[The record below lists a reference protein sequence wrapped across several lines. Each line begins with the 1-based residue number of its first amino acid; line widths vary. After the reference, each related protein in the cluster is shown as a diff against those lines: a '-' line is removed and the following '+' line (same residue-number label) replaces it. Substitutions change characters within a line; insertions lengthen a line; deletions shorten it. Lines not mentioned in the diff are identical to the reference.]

1 MRLFTVLLLLVF
13 AFNAFAGNKKTLK
26 VNKVSLSKK
35 EIKGYSIAKYLH
47 EPVDHQLN
55 NEDQKLFKNTQTQ
68 IESRNGEHFYTAKI
82 DSSRNGFGWLN
93 AGIRSLDRYKGT
105 DASFV
110 DVDFL
115 ALGYRQFIVSNPAT
129 GIIGATT
136 INVADGLQAGT
147 YYRHVELNQDIAAGT
162 VGGRYPGVVALDR
175 PFIAFNQYISGNADT
190 SPAISSPYL
199 ITDFLSYGDNGGLW
213 TSSMKMDEGYQHD
226 GFDQNRLW
234 NGSVSIVKSSDETY
248 HYAGVY
254 RNWTISG
261 ESQPH
266 EYVILNAE
274 SADPTSGWTID
285 TTPALVDTMDFMLY
299 PVLSMNKNGFGA
311 CVGIGH
317 QGPHAGDTFYM
328 SELRIMV
335 KATQDYGK
343 TWTATREVSWAEL
356 GIPENIEEA
365 DSILVPA
372 NPDDPNDTTYVVY
385 SGPAYLAIPNN
396 HALDVVVSE
405 DDDIYVGFDLTW
417 GPQAGESS
425 YYRNA
430 AWCGVHAAISNDGGE
445 NFHDSHIA
453 INNGFFVGDSSSADA
468 GDNFVFDSEV
478 DLSLDEAGNI
488 YATWLD
494 RPNTDIEVA
503 EHLRYDRPNQ
513 EILLKTDV
521 YTARS
526 LDGGENWSWKMNV
539 TNTKS
544 VDEYELKAARLADRS
559 GNGKIYFAYCTI
571 DPNTSVEQGLA
582 DSYTYRTNR
591 IWVGEGFNYP
601 DSDLVSIDDGQPV
614 VSRDFTLDQNYPN
627 PFNPATSI
635 RYHLAAAARVQ
646 LTVYNMLGQ
655 KIRTLVNEK
664 QNAGAYKVQF
674 DGTDLASG
682 IYFYR
687 LYANGKTQ
695 IRKMILMK

>member
-1 MRLFTVLLLLVF
+1 MRLFTVMLLLLFV
-13 AFNAFAGNKKTLK
+13 FNAIAENNNALKINKF
-26 VNKVSLSKK
+26 SFSKK
-35 EIKGYSIAKYLH
+35 EVKGYSIQKSLQ
-47 EPVDHQLN
+47 EPVAPQIKS
-55 NEDQKLFKNTQTQ
+55 EDQKLLKNTQTQ
-68 IESRNGEHFYTAKI
+68 IESRSGEHFYTAKI

-93 AGIRSLDRYKGT
+93 AGIRSIDRFKGT

-115 ALGYRQFIVSNPAT
+115 LLGYRQYIVSNPAT

-136 INVADGLQAGT
+136 INVANGLESGT

-162 VGGRYPGVVALDR
+162 IGGRYPGVVALDR
-175 PFIAFNQYISGNADT
+175 PFIAFNQYVSGNADT

-213 TSSMKMDEGYQHD
+213 TSSMRMDEGYQHD

-234 NGSVSIVKSSDETY
+234 NGSVSIVKSSDGTY

-274 SADPTSGWTID
+274 TSDPTGSWTID
-285 TTPALVDTMDFMLY
+285 TNPTQIDTMDFMLY
-299 PVLSMNKNGFGA
+299 PVLSMNENGFGA

-335 KATQDYGK
+335 KTTQDYGK
-343 TWTATREVSWAEL
+343 TWSATREVSWAEL
-356 GIPENIEEA
+356 GIPETIEEA
-365 DSILVPA
+365 DSVFVPA

-396 HALDVVVSE
+396 HALDVIVS
-405 DDDIYVGFDLTW
+405 DNNDIYVGFDLTW
-417 GPQAGESS
+417 GPQSGENS
-425 YYRNA
+425 YYRDPH
-430 AWCGVHAAISNDGGE
+430 WCGVHAAISNDGGE

-478 DLSLDEAGNI
+478 DLSMDEAGHL

-494 RPNTDIEVA
+494 RPNKNIEVA

-526 LDGGENWSWKMNV
+526 LDGGENWSWKMNI

-544 VDEYELKAARLADRS
+544 VDEYELKAARLADRA
-559 GNGKIYFAYCTI
+559 GNGAIYFAYCTI

-591 IWVGEGFNYP
+591 VWVGEGFNYP
-601 DSDLVSIDDGQPV
+601 DSDLVSIDDGRQV
-614 VSRDFTLDQNYPN
+614 LARDFVLEQNYPN
-627 PFNPATSI
+627 PFNPTTAITYQLPANSK
-635 RYHLAAAARVQ
+635 VQ

-655 KIRTLVNEK
+655 KIQTLVNEK
-664 QNAGAYKVQF
+664 QNAGIHKVQF
-674 DGTDLASG
+674 SGANLASG
-682 IYFYR
+682 VYFYR
-687 LYANGKTQ
+687 LNANGKTQ
-695 IRKMILMK
+695 IKKMILMK